1 MVNNKGTEDKYKI
14 NSYESLTQALSDTT
28 SGAIQFIAQER
39 GELKL
44 RLSKGFKVIVCEDNH
59 TVNVIIK
66 YGNKSDLKFCR
77 DYQEV
82 YETILAVEDGTLKYE
97 PYGKMDAI
105 KKIVASIFA
114 VIIFILGIM
123 LLLVGGIL
131 LIAPIY
137 SGIMDGFRPFYVY
150 VALFFSTA
158 AVLLGANALM
168 YFGKKIYF
176 KVKNSGR

>member
-1 MVNNKGTEDKYKI
+1 MPEDKYKI
-14 NSYESLTQALSDTT
+14 NSYESLAQALSTAT
-28 SGAIQFIAQER
+28 SGAIQFIAQEK

-44 RLSKGFKVIVCEDNH
+44 RLSKGFKVIVYEDNH
-59 TVNVIIK
+59 TVNVMIK

-77 DYQEV
+77 DYQDA
-82 YETILAVEDGTLKYE
+82 YETILAVEDGSLKYE
-97 PYGKMDAI
+97 PYGKMDVC
-105 KKIVASIFA
+105 KKIVISLFA
-114 VIIFILGIM
+114 VVIFILGTI
-123 LLLVGGIL
+123 LLGIGGIL

-150 VALFFSTA
+150 IALFFSAT

-176 KVKNSGR
+176 KSKK

>member
-1 MVNNKGTEDKYKI
+1 MPEDKYKI
-14 NSYESLTQALSDTT
+14 NSYESLAQALSTAT
-28 SGAIQFIAQER
+28 SGAIQFIAQKK

-44 RLSKGFKVIVCEDNH
+44 RLSKGFKVIVYEDNH

-77 DYQEV
+77 DYQEA

-105 KKIVASIFA
+105 NKIVLGIFA
-114 VIIFILGIM
+114 VIIFILGII
-123 LLLVGGIL
+123 LLLVGGII
-131 LIAPIY
+131 LITPIY
-137 SGIMDGFRPFYVY
+137 SGIMDGFRPFYVH
-150 VALFFSTA
+150 VALFFSAA

-176 KVKNSGR
+176 KAKNSGR